1 MEEFLTYEYVVEP
14 KGDPKLKKRK
24 ILLMIGYI
32 VYCLGLFTVVLTVGR
47 LFLPLFAMLPLTLW
61 IIYLVTWRY
70 TKPEY
75 EYSMTS
81 GVITFSVIYGSRVR
95 RKKFEFLIRNM
106 ETVAPYT
113 DMYKDKIKDFAPES
127 YYNGLSSGD
136 SPDAYFA
143 LFETEDGEKC
153 VFYFEATAKA
163 LKILRHY
170 NPKTVVSKV
179 RY

>member
-14 KGDPKLKKRK
+14 KGDSKLKKRK
-24 ILLMIGYI
+24 ILLIMGYI
-32 VYCLGLFTVVLTVGR
+32 FYCLGLFVVVLTVGK
-47 LFLPLFAMLPLTLW
+47 LFLPLFAMVPLTLW
-61 IIYLVTWRY
+61 IIYLATWRY
-70 TKPEY
+70 INPEY

-81 GVITFSVIYGSRVR
+81 GIITFSVIYGSRVR

-106 ETVAPYT
+106 EIIAPYT
-113 DMYKDKIKDFAPES
+113 DMYKDKIKDYNTES
-127 YYNGLSSGD
+127 YYNGLSSPD

-143 LFETEDGEKC
+143 LFETEEGEKC
-153 VFYFEATAKA
+153 VFYFEATSKA
-163 LKILRHY
+163 IKILRHY